1 MVYFCLYGRG
11 SYVVLFCFFF
21 LPFCFVCLFVFIRGG
36 NFSAVLGGCG
46 QKMHLMFGGGLTV
59 S

>member
-11 SYVVLFCFFF
+11 SYVVFFF
-21 LPFCFVCLFVFIRGG
+21 FFPAFCFVCLFVFVRGG
-36 NFSAVLGGCG
+36 IFSAVLGGCG
-46 QKMHLMFGGGLTV
+46 QKMHLMFGEGLTV